1 MKPSKFNVF
10 IPLQDSDGYIIFNTF
25 TDSRVVVEGKLK
37 EKIEMSP
44 VNEFLFCERERTYLK
59 ELLELGFLVN
69 DDVDEDLELEYW
81 FQRLKF
87 DSSILDITVLTTYAC
102 NLRCTYCYE
111 DGISATSS
119 MKDDICRKTILWI
132 IRKLEYVRPRTIRL
146 TFFGGEPLLNFA
158 PIKMISEEIHSA
170 CSRRKIDVD
179 IRIVTNGVLLTE
191 DLIKTL
197 KEFGLKGIKVTLDGD
212 KYTHDS
218 KRIYK
223 DGSGTF
229 DTIMKNLIKIK
240 GIVPITIGGNFDDSV
255 KPGIPPLLDRL
266 RDAGFTNKDIELIRF
281 KPIFATIGNSCPENN
296 FCTFSRIPPSDF
308 MWLKEEIEKRGF
320 TTSTDTAI
328 GPCEAIREYSY
339 VIDPAGNL
347 FKCAGFVGRQEFIIG
362 NINDERYLNHTNTR
376 FMTADL
382 WRRDCRGCSYIP
394 ICGGGC
400 RVGSHILFKNFLNP
414 ACEAEYINK
423 VSLELVR
430 SEAG

>member
-1 MKPSKFNVF
+1 MKPSKFNL
-10 IPLQDSDGYIIFNTF
+10 IMPLQDSDEFLIFNTF
-25 TDSRVVVEGKLK
+25 SDSRVVVDRKIK

-44 VNEFLFCERERTYLK
+44 VNEMQFRKGERGYLK

-69 DDVDEDLELEYW
+69 DDIDEDLELEYW
-81 FQRLKF
+81 FQKLKF
-87 DSSILDITVLTTYAC
+87 DTSTLDITLLTTYAC

-111 DGISATSS
+111 DGINAAWS
-119 MKDDICRKTILWI
+119 MNEDVCRRTILWI
-132 IRKLEYVRPRTIRL
+132 IRKLESVRPRNLRL
-146 TFFGGEPLLNFA
+146 MFFGGEPLLNIV
-158 PIKMISEEIHSA
+158 PIKLISEEIHSA
-170 CSRRKIDVD
+170 CNRRKIDLD
-179 IRIVTNGVLLTE
+179 IRIVTNGVLLTK
-191 DLIKTL
+191 DLIDYL
-197 KEFGLKGIKVTLDGD
+197 KQFGLRGIKVTLDGD

-218 KRIYK
+218 KRLYK
-223 DGSGTF
+223 NGTGTF
-229 DTIMKNLIKIK
+229 DTIMENLVKIK
-240 GIVPITIGGNFDDSV
+240 GIVPITIGGNFDESI

-266 RDAGFTNKDIELIRF
+266 RDSGFTNKDIELIRF

-296 FCTFSRIPPSDF
+296 VCTFSRIAPSDF
-308 MWLKEEIEKRGF
+308 LWLKEEIEKRGF
-320 TTSTDTAI
+320 TTYADTAI

-347 FKCAGFVGRQEFIIG
+347 FKCAGFVGRKEFIIG
-362 NINDERYLNHTNTR
+362 NISDDNNLNHTNTR

-382 WRRDCRGCSYIP
+382 WRNCKGCSYIP
-394 ICGGGC
+394 MCGGGC